1 MTRSRSYQ
9 TTAAVLR
16 YRPIGEAD
24 RIVTLYTSTFGR
36 ITAVAKGLRRPGSRF
51 GGTLEPLNLVHISLS
66 RGRSLDNVN
75 ECVAINSFVDLKS
88 DLGRIAQGIYL
99 AELIDT
105 FGDDWAPNHRL
116 FNLLEKTL
124 RVLNDGNISDVL
136 IPTFELCLLQYC
148 GFRPEFGQCVECRK
162 ELEPGSYTFN
172 ADSGGVLCGSCDTIL
187 SSSSFQLSMDAMK
200 ILRWIQNQHVD
211 IARPPGVLFPKE
223 ALFEVATVLRKYLKF
238 VAERD
243 LRSTRFLDHIES
255 DKK

>member
-116 FNLLEKTL
+116 FNLFEKTL
-124 RVLNDGNISDVL
+124 RILNDGNISDVL

-162 ELEPGSYTFN
+162 ELEPGPYTFN
-172 ADSGGVLCGSCDTIL
+172 ADYGGVLCGSCDTIL

-200 ILRWIQNQHVD
+200 ILRWIQNQHGD
-211 IARPPGVLFPKE
+211 IARPPGVLFPKK
-223 ALFEVATVLRKYLKF
+223 ALFEVTTVLRKYLKF